1 MVRPDVRR
9 EAVDHV
15 RQRHLMSERQACKLV
30 ELSRSVKRYRKR
42 PDQNNELRQA
52 LTAMAQSH
60 PRVGYRQLH
69 DRLCRQGW
77 VVNHK
82 RIERLYAQAGLAL
95 RRKRRSRKI
104 VCERV
109 PLAVPVYPN
118 QGWAMDFVHDSL
130 FNGRAIRCLTII
142 DIKSRFAPAIEVA
155 FSLPGQRVVSIL
167 NRLKQQRGLPC
178 VITVDNGPE
187 FRSQALQKWA
197 KDNDVTLD
205 YIEPGKPTQNAFI
218 ESFNATFRQECLD
231 AHWFTS
237 LPDAREKIEY
247 WRNDYNTERPH
258 RSIGRQTPVEL
269 EKELIDINQT
279 ESLTCK
285 WT

>member
-1 MVRPDVRR
+1 
-9 EAVDHV
+9 
-15 RQRHLMSERQACKLV
+15 MSERQACKLV
-30 ELSRSVKRYRKR
+30 DLSRSVNRYRR
-42 PDQNNELRQA
+42 QPDRNSELRQA
-52 LTAMAQSH
+52 LIAMAQSQ

-69 DRLCRQGW
+69 DRLRRQGW

-82 RIERLYAQAGLAL
+82 RIERLYAEAGLAL

-104 VCERV
+104 VCERE
-109 PLAVPVYPN
+109 PLAVPICPN
-118 QGWAMDFVHDSL
+118 ESWAMDFVHDSL

-142 DIKSRFAPAIEVA
+142 DIHSRFAPAIEVA
-155 FSLPGQRVVSIL
+155 FSLPGERVVATL
-167 NRLKQQRGLPC
+167 DRLKQQRGIPRI
-178 VITVDNGPE
+178 ITVDIGPE
-187 FRSQALQKWA
+187 FRSQALRKWA
-197 KDNDVTLD
+197 KDNQVTLD

-237 LPDAREKIEY
+237 IADAKEKIEH

-258 RSIGRQTPVEL
+258 RSIGRLTPA
-269 EKELIDINQT
+269 EKERKQIDRTMT
-279 ESLTCK
+279 ESLTYK

>member
-1 MVRPDVRR
+1 
-9 EAVDHV
+9 
-15 RQRHLMSERQACKLV
+15 MSERQACKLV

-52 LTAMAQSH
+52 LAATAQSH
-60 PRVGYRQLH
+60 PRVGYRQLY
-69 DRLCRQGW
+69 DRLCRGGW

-109 PLAVPVYPN
+109 ALAVPVCPN
-118 QGWAMDFVHDSL
+118 ESWAMDFVHDSL

-142 DIKSRFAPAIEVA
+142 DIKSRFTPAIEVA
-155 FSLPGQRVVSIL
+155 FSLPGERVVSVL
-167 NRLKQQRGLPC
+167 NRLKEQRGLPR

-197 KDNDVTLD
+197 KDNEVTLD

-237 LPDAREKIEY
+237 ITDAQEKIEY

-258 RSIGRQTPVEL
+258 RSIARQTPAE
-269 EKELIDINQT
+269 EETKYFDKTRT
-279 ESLTCK
+279 ESLTCNR
-285 WT
+285 T

>member
-1 MVRPDVRR
+1 
-9 EAVDHV
+9 
-15 RQRHLMSERQACKLV
+15 MSERQACKLV
-30 ELSRSVKRYRKR
+30 ELSRSVKRYGKG

-52 LTAMAQSH
+52 LRAMAQSH

-69 DRLCRQGW
+69 DRLSRQGW

-109 PLAVPVYPN
+109 PLAVPVCPN
-118 QGWAMDFVHDSL
+118 EGWAMDFVHDSL

-155 FSLPGQRVVSIL
+155 FSLPGERVVSTL
-167 NRLKQQRGLPC
+167 NRLKEQRGLPG

-197 KDNDVTLD
+197 GDNHVRLD

-231 AHWFTS
+231 AHWFTNIA
-237 LPDAREKIEY
+237 DAREKIEY
-247 WRNDYNTERPH
+247 WRNDYNTQRPH
-258 RSIGRQTPVEL
+258 RSIGRQTPAE
-269 EKELIDINQT
+269 EETKYFDKTRT
-279 ESLTCK
+279 ESLTSN

>member
-1 MVRPDVRR
+1 
-9 EAVDHV
+9 
-15 RQRHLMSERQACKLV
+15 MSERQACKLV
-30 ELSRSVKRYRKR
+30 DLSRSVNRYVKH
-42 PDQNNELRQA
+42 PDHNRQLRQA
-52 LTAMAQSH
+52 LIAMAQSR

-69 DRLCRQGW
+69 DRLSRQGW

-82 RIERLYAQAGLAL
+82 RIERLYAQEGLAL

-109 PLAVPVYPN
+109 PMAVPRSPN
-118 QGWAMDFVHDSL
+118 EGWAMDFVHDSL

-142 DIKSRFAPAIEVA
+142 DIKSRFAPAVEVA
-155 FSLPGQRVVSIL
+155 FSLPGERVVSAL
-167 NRLKQQRGLPC
+167 NRLKEQRGLPRA
-178 VITVDNGPE
+178 ITVDNGPE
-187 FRSQALQKWA
+187 FRSKVLQKWA
-197 KDNDVTLD
+197 KTNDVTLD

-237 LPDAREKIEY
+237 IADAKEKIEL

-258 RSIGRQTPVEL
+258 RSIGRLTPAEEETKQVDKTE
-269 EKELIDINQT
+269 T

>member
-1 MVRPDVRR
+1 
-9 EAVDHV
+9 
-15 RQRHLMSERQACKLV
+15 MSERQACKLV
-30 ELSRSVKRYRKR
+30 DLSRSVNRYRR
-42 PDQNNELRQA
+42 HPDRKSELRQA
-52 LTAMAQSH
+52 LIAMAQSQ

-69 DRLCRQGW
+69 DRLRRQGW

-82 RIERLYAQAGLAL
+82 RIERLYAEAGLAL

-104 VCERV
+104 VSERE
-109 PLAVPVYPN
+109 PLAVPANPN
-118 QGWAMDFVHDSL
+118 EGWAMDFVHDSL

-142 DIKSRFAPAIEVA
+142 DINSRFAPAIEVA
-155 FSLPGQRVVSIL
+155 FSLSGERVVL
-167 NRLKQQRGLPC
+167 TLDRLKQQRGIPRI
-178 VITVDNGPE
+178 ITVDNGPE
-187 FRSQALQKWA
+187 FRSQALRKWA
-197 KDNDVTLD
+197 KDNQVRLD

-237 LPDAREKIEY
+237 IADAKEKIEH

-258 RSIGRQTPVEL
+258 RSIGRLTPA
-269 EKELIDINQT
+269 EKERKQIDRTMT
-279 ESLTCK
+279 ESLTYK